1 MYTYYVKKC
10 NNYHHDNVERRFI
23 LKIFIKE
30 HEVLMTQWI
39 SKNNDIIH
47 INEKIYFLKV
57 NTKYSYKLY

>member
-1 MYTYYVKKC
+1 MYTYYVQKC
-10 NNYHHDNVERRFI
+10 NNYHHDNEERRFI
-23 LKIFIKE
+23 LKIFIKV

-57 NTKYSYKLY
+57 NTKYSYKL